1 MSFPTGAYHASE
13 IQYLF
18 QTDAAGEHP
27 DRPVHRGPAATVRT
41 MVRYW
46 TNFAWFGNPNFFG
59 TPFWPRFD
67 ADLQHQALI
76 PGTSETRTDFATDH
90 KCSLYGV

>member
-1 MSFPTGAYHASE
+1 
-13 IQYLF
+13 
-18 QTDAAGEHP
+18 
-27 DRPVHRGPAATVRT
+27 